1 MRMILLLP
9 AIVLAAFIISCDDNN
24 TSSKDFIEQ
33 CESVSFGHVCDHK
46 YALCIA
52 AMSSGFY

>member
-52 AMSSGFY
+52 AM